1 MSGEMVLYLGRRTL
15 EMALMLASPVLVVT
29 LVVGLVSA
37 LLQAVTSI
45 RDMTLGLVLKI
56 AAVGVTVLI
65 FGGWMLRQAVGF
77 TEDVFFQIQ
86 ALGQ

>member
-1 MSGEMVLYLGRRTL
+1 MDGEMVLHLGRRTL
-15 EMALMLASPVLVVT
+15 EMALLLAAPVLVVT
-29 LVVGLVSA
+29 LIVGLGSA

-56 AAVGVTVLI
+56 AAVGVTVLVA
-65 FGGWMLRQAVGF
+65 GGWMLNQAVGF
-77 TEDVFFQIQ
+77 TKDVFFQIQ